1 MNGTSSLMIV
11 SLAWQIDTAGLHT
24 PQKRCELILPANKP
38 RRSTGTH
45 VEEFSI
51 GGKKRY
57 GYLQILVST
66 GEVTQ
71 QRNMKP
77 AISVS
82 GIVEADLES

>member
-1 MNGTSSLMIV
+1 MIV

-24 PQKRCELILPANKP
+24 PQKRCELIFPASKP

-57 GYLQILVST
+57 GCFQILVST
-66 GEVTQ
+66 GEVPQ
-71 QRNMKP
+71 QRNMES
-77 AISVS
+77 AVSVL
-82 GIVEADLES
+82 GIIEADLES

>member
-1 MNGTSSLMIV
+1 MIV

-24 PQKRCELILPANKP
+24 PQKRCELILPASKP

-57 GYLQILVST
+57 GCFQILVST
-66 GEVTQ
+66 GEVPQ
-71 QRNMKP
+71 QRNMES
-77 AISVS
+77 AVSVL
-82 GIVEADLES
+82 GIIEADLES

>member
-24 PQKRCELILPANKP
+24 PQKRCELILPASKP

-57 GYLQILVST
+57 GCFQILVST
-66 GEVTQ
+66 GEVPQ
-71 QRNMKP
+71 QRNMES
-77 AISVS
+77 AVSVL
-82 GIVEADLES
+82 GIIEADLES